1 MNKHPSWI
9 NDLLTGHRKAA
20 IKLETSN
27 YELFI
32 N

>member
-9 NDLLTGHRKAA
+9 NDLLTGYRKPA